1 MEESVVFMRQFSGK
15 TLDFHQVLTGI
26 EDPDFFDDVTNEN
39 ARFGRFEILVVVTVE
54 IIDEEIKFFLQR
66 ERLLITEVDGIF
78 FNFVV
83 ESETFQ
89 FN

>member
-1 MEESVVFMRQFSGK
+1 
-15 TLDFHQVLTGI
+15 LTGI